1 MLMTQTRR
9 RFLTTLSG
17 VGAVGLVRAPR
28 VLAAEGPLETTS
40 VRFFKS
46 SLICSAAPQFA
57 AEELLRAE
65 GFKEINYIEVTPTAR
80 PQAIADGR
88 VDFWLTFAVNHIQ
101 AIDEGAPITIVAGV
115 HAGCYEL
122 FAREGVGSI
131 TELKGKQVGLQA
143 GSPALLKLMAA
154 QVGLDPEK
162 DFQWVIDPKVRP
174 LDMFAEGRIDA
185 FLGFPPEPQEL
196 RARHAGHVILD
207 TTVDR
212 PWSQYFCC
220 VLGANRQYVERH
232 PIATR
237 RALRAILRAADLC
250 ANEPVRV
257 ARNIVHRDF
266 TDHSD
271 LERQTLSE
279 IPYAKW
285 RDYDAADAIRFYAL
299 RLYEAGLIKSTPNKI
314 ISENTNWRFFDELKR
329 ELKA

>member
-1 MLMTQTRR
+1 
-9 RFLTTLSG
+9 
-17 VGAVGLVRAPR
+17 

-40 VRFFKS
+40 VRFFKNAT
-46 SLICSAAPQFA
+46 ICSGAPQFA

-65 GFKEINYIEVTPTAR
+65 GFKEITYIEVTR
-80 PQAIADGR
+80 NEVPQAIAAGA
-88 VDFWLTFAVNHIQ
+88 VDFTSSFAVNHIQ
-101 AIDEGAPITIVAGV
+101 AIDHGVPITILAGV
-115 HAGCYEL
+115 HSGCYEL
-122 FAREGVGSI
+122 FARDGIVSI

-162 DFQWVIDPKVRP
+162 DLQWVIDPKVKP
-174 LDMFAEGRIDA
+174 LELFVEGKIDA

-220 VLGANRQYVERH
+220 MLGANREYVERH

-237 RALRAILRAADLC
+237 RVLRAILRAADLC
-250 ANEPVRV
+250 AAEPVRV
-257 ARNIVHRDF
+257 ARNIVDRGF
-266 TDHSD
+266 S
-271 LERQTLSE
+271 ERYDYESQTLSE
-279 IPYAKW
+279 LPYNKW
-285 RDYDAADAIRFYAL
+285 RDYYAEDTVRFYAL
-299 RLYEAGLIKSTPNKI
+299 RLHEAGLIKSTPNKI
-314 ISENTNWRFFDELKR
+314 IAENTDWRFFNELKH